1 MCESRN
7 YRLFSGDSTF
17 AISRTAAFYY
27 APVGRES
34 VKIVGDQ
41 INKDGESSWGSVK
54 KGEGQLKNMEI
65 KSIKLGGQDWESA
78 KKVGGS
84 VKTVVKKVK
93 G

>member
-17 AISRTAAFYY
+17 AISRTAAFCY

-65 KSIKLGGQDWESA
+65 KSIKLGGSSLGVRQ
-78 KKVGGS
+78 
-84 VKTVVKKVK
+84 KTWWVSKNSCQKS
-93 G
+93 